1 VEKTGLIPKAKI
13 DEIRQRSDIVAV
25 VSQYV
30 ALKKSGRNYVGL
42 CPFHS
47 EKGASFTVSQEK
59 QLFHC
64 FGCGE
69 GGNIFDFLM
78 KIEDLGFA
86 AAVGELGGRLG
97 LAVETGGSTVGSK
110 SDKDKLY
117 EVMALAAKF
126 FRHCLETDPGKPA
139 RDYLTQRGITDET
152 AKAFGLGYAPNAWEE
167 LFRALIGRG
176 VSPALIERAGLTLP
190 REGKDGYYDRF
201 RHRLMFPLFDPRG
214 RAIAFS
220 GRALDNVEPKYLNS
234 PETPVYHKGGM
245 IYGLNFAKDEMKQ
258 QKKAILVEGNLD
270 LLSLHQAGFRYSA
283 APLGTAL
290 TTEQCKL
297 LARFTD
303 TILLAYDTDAAGETA
318 AERSAELLRSLDLK
332 VKVIDFTGLPAGQAG
347 AKDPD
352 EFIRQQGAA
361 AFQKAV
367 DRAIPYL
374 EFRIKRSAA
383 RHNVTEIEG
392 KSKALREISTLL
404 GKEQDLFV
412 QGEYAKLAA
421 ALLRIEPDTV
431 YAEIKRHGYYQSS
444 QGKDLRRFTEKPA
457 SKVMEAEKKLIAL
470 STQNIAALETV
481 KRELQPDSFIWP
493 DARAVAEVLFRLEA
507 PAAADLP
514 HAVVEN
520 LTSESARNFLTQVL
534 VAEAVDQ
541 PEETLRDCIA
551 VIKAQQGQQRVA
563 DLKTRLHAAEQAR
576 DMEKAGEILNA
587 LRAEIS

>member
-1 VEKTGLIPKAKI
+1 MEKAGLIPKEKI
-13 DEIRQRSDIVAV
+13 DEIRQRSDIIAV
-25 VSQYV
+25 VSEYV
-30 ALKKSGRNYVGL
+30 ALKKSGRNYAGL

-78 KIEDLGFA
+78 KIEDLSFVD
-86 AAVGELGGRLG
+86 AVAELGGRLG
-97 LAVETGGSTVGSK
+97 LAVEKGSSTVSSK

-117 EVMALAAKF
+117 EVMSLATKFFQHCLAA
-126 FRHCLETDPGKPA
+126 DAGKVA
-139 RDYLTQRGITDET
+139 RDYLVQRGISPET
-152 AKAFGLGYAPNAWEE
+152 AKTFGLGYAPSAWEE
-167 LFRALIGRG
+167 LFRQLIGRG
-176 VSPALIERAGLTLP
+176 VSPALIEKAGLVLP

-245 IYGLNFAKDEMKQ
+245 VYGLNFAKDEIKQ
-258 QKKAILVEGNLD
+258 QKKVILVEGNLD
-270 LLSLHQAGFRYSA
+270 LVSLHQAGFRYSC

-303 TILLAYDTDAAGETA
+303 TVLLAYDADPAGETA

-332 VKVIDFTGLPAGQAG
+332 VKVIDFVK

-361 AFQKAV
+361 AFQQAL
-367 DRAIPYL
+367 DQAIPYL
-374 EFRIKRSAA
+374 EFRLKRSVA
-383 RHNVTEIEG
+383 RHNVVEIEG

-404 GKEQDLFV
+404 GKEHDLFV

-421 ALLRIEPDTV
+421 GLLRIEPDTV

-444 QGKDLRRFTEKPA
+444 KGKDLRRITEKPA

-470 STQNIAALETV
+470 STQNSAALATV
-481 KRELQPDSFIWP
+481 KRELRPDSFIWP
-493 DARAVAEVLFRLEA
+493 DARAVADVLFRLEA
-507 PAAADLP
+507 PASGDLT
-514 HAVVEN
+514 HTVVDN
-520 LTSESARNFLTQVL
+520 LATESARNFLTQVL
-534 VAEAVDQ
+534 VAEAVDR
-541 PEETLRDCIA
+541 PDEILRDCIA

-563 DLKTRLHAAEQAR
+563 ELKGRLHAAEQAR
-576 DMEKAGEILNA
+576 DTAKAAEILNE
-587 LRAEIS
+587 LKTEIS